1 MKTTMTSARAAG
13 KAAATSARK
22 VQVLRTATTMSAR
35 RVGSSTGGR
44 AKTLKHNAG
53 VTEMET
59 DNGTCYGSFCY
70 NFEFENVSR
79 DAPNRERE
87 REREKREDPAE
98 GLRRQGCW
106 SFPMP

>member
-35 RVGSSTGGR
+35 RVGPAGGR

-87 REREKREDPAE
+87 RREYR
-98 GLRRQGCW
+98 
-106 SFPMP
+106 